1 MRRIVFL
8 IALVVLTACGRSE
21 ATPMPAPTSAPPTA
35 PAATLAPEP
44 TPVTDTAF
52 LDWLTTNEYEFRTE
66 IEEEGTRY
74 ARPSD
79 PNAVTVDIY
88 PDGVAAWG
96 LTVDNNA
103 TTVVLSE
110 TTDIVIQAIELYG
123 SDAESVR
130 TALQAPYELPLTIQ
144 QEDYTFLLE
153 RTAIGFNSR
162 VTFLEP

>member
-1 MRRIVFL
+1 MRRFLLLIV
-8 IALVVLTACGRSE
+8 LVALTACGRAE
-21 ATPMPAPTSAPPTA
+21 PTPTPAPTSPPASVPT
-35 PAATLAPEP
+35 PTLAPEP
-44 TPVTDTAF
+44 ATVTDTAF
-52 LDWLTTNEYEFRTE
+52 MDWLTTSEFEFRTE
-66 IEEEGTRY
+66 IEEGGKRY
-74 ARPSD
+74 ARPTD